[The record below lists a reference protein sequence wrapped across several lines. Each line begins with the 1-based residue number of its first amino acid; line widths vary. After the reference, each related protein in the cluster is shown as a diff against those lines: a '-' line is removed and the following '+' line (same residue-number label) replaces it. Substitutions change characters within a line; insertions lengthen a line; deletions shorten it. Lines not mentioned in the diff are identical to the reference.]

1 MDNIEKIY
9 NKEVAELLKGVNNS
23 RIPIVNPIIA
33 NILNDINIDINAKL
47 ATISIDAS
55 MRFLNRI
62 GEPGV
67 SNQDILIGDLVSAY
81 FYKCATLHRDLQF
94 LDIMTKAISKQNEL
108 KQTLIDS
115 KSQNNIDSLKE
126 IESIFILTLLDY
138 FDIELDR
145 ESIKEEIY
153 AYYYKRNQRTE

>member
-1 MDNIEKIY
+1 
-9 NKEVAELLKGVNNS
+9 KEVAELLKGVNNS
-23 RIPIVNPIIA
+23 RIPVVNPIIA

-47 ATISIDAS
+47 ATISIHAS

-81 FYKCATLHRDLQF
+81 FYKCDTLHRDFQF
-94 LDIMTKAISKQNEL
+94 LDIMTNATSTQNEL
-108 KQTLIDS
+108 IQAIIDS

-126 IESIFILTLLDY
+126 IESIFILTSLD
-138 FDIELDR
+138 
-145 ESIKEEIY
+145 
-153 AYYYKRNQRTE
+153 